1 MGLGLSC
8 SEAGG
13 IFLDQGSHPYLAI
26 YLLEPPGK
34 PTLRF
39 LSKGLFSACYQH
51 HQRKE
56 TKIGSLMKVSI
67 PPVGNTLEVK
77 CASLVAQ
84 LKNPPAI
91 WETWVR
97 SLGREDPLE
106 KGIYPL
112 QYPGLE
118 DSMDC
123 IVYGVAKIQTRL
135 STPHHFTKGGR
146 FDFQLQPSASQLSGC
161 NWSGRNYKIRH
172 VTISHSEVT
181 QVAPNHISSVQF
193 SSVAQLCLTLCD
205 PMDCST
211 PGFPVHHQL
220 PEFTQ
225 THVH

>member
-13 IFLDQGSHPYLAI
+13 IFLDQGSNPYFDV

-106 KGIYPL
+106 KGTATHSSILAWRTPWTL
-112 QYPGLE
+112 K
-118 DSMDC
+118 SM
-123 IVYGVAKIQTRL
+123 G
-135 STPHHFTKGGR
+135 
-146 FDFQLQPSASQLSGC
+146 SQ
-161 NWSGRNYKIRH
+161 RVDK
-172 VTISHSEVT
+172 TE
-181 QVAPNHISSVQF
+181 
-193 SSVAQLCLTLCD
+193 
-205 PMDCST
+205 
-211 PGFPVHHQL
+211 
-220 PEFTQ
+220 
-225 THVH
+225 